1 VDGRGVR
8 RGTDVMNTAIAPMD
22 QWHTMGWVNIER
34 QVFTLQN
41 RIYRAAKRGEHRHV
55 RRLQKRWR
63 RSRAATRLAVR
74 HVTQEN
80 QGKQTPGVDG
90 VAKLT
95 PQARLDWVTH
105 LPIEGH
111 ASPVRRGYIP
121 QPGTT
126 AQRPLGIP
134 TMADRATQALV
145 KHVLEPAW
153 AAQCEPHRYGFRP
166 GRSTWDALGA
176 IDVQINQNPKGGLD
190 ADIATCFE
198 RIHHEAV

>member
-1 VDGRGVR
+1 VR
-8 RGTDVMNTAIAPMD
+8 RGTDVMNTAIAPRY

-34 QVFTLQN
+34 QVLKLQN

-55 RRLQKRWR
+55 RRLQNRWR

-74 HVTQEN
+74 HVTQDH
-80 QGKQTPGVDG
+80 QGKQTPGVAG

-95 PQARLDWVTH
+95 PQARLDWVQH

-111 ASPVRRGYIP
+111 ASPVRRGYMP

-126 AQRPLGIP
+126 AQRPWGIP
-134 TMADRATQALV
+134 PMADRATQALG

-153 AAQCEPHRYGFRP
+153 AAPCDPHRDGFRP
-166 GRSTWDALGA
+166 GRSTWEALGA
-176 IDVQINQNPKGGLD
+176 ISIPINQQPTWGLD
-190 ADIATCFE
+190 ADIANCFD
-198 RIHHEAV
+198 RIHHAAV